1 MGGLQIDSFV
11 AGSPESS
18 ILMQYNYQ
26 DTFPPVTRNLL
37 ILNVLM
43 LLAEWV
49 LPRIGIDLVNLLGMH
64 YFEADSFGI
73 HQLVTYMFLHD
84 PGGISHLF
92 FNMFALYMFGGLL
105 ERFWGPK
112 KYLTYYLVTG
122 IGAGLVQ
129 QMVWFLNMSP
139 EIMPYSDLLITIG
152 ASGAIFGLLLAIGM
166 IFPNLPLFILF
177 VPIPVKAKYFVIVYG
192 LIELW
197 GGISGSAFG
206 GGVAHFAH
214 LGGMLFGIVL
224 ILIWRKRD
232 KSRADLYY

>member
-1 MGGLQIDSFV
+1 
-11 AGSPESS
+11 
-18 ILMQYNYQ
+18 MQYNSRES
-26 DTFPPVTRNLL
+26 FPPITRNLL
-37 ILNVLM
+37 ILNSII

-49 LPRIGIDLVNLLGMH
+49 LPRVGIDLVELLGMH
-64 YFEADSFGI
+64 YFGADSFGL

-84 PGGISHLF
+84 PSGFSHLF

-105 ERFWGPK
+105 ERYWGAK
-112 KYLTYYLVTG
+112 RYLIYYLVTG

-129 QMVWFLNMSP
+129 QLIWYLNMTP
-139 EIMPYSDLLITIG
+139 DILPYSDYLVTIG

-166 IFPNLPLFILF
+166 LFPNLPLFFIF
-177 VPIPVKAKYFVIVYG
+177 VPVPIKAKYFVIVYG

-214 LGGMLFGIVL
+214 LGGMLFGIAL
-224 ILIWRKRD
+224 ILFWKKRGQ
-232 KSRADLYY
+232 SEGLYY

>member
-1 MGGLQIDSFV
+1 
-11 AGSPESS
+11 
-18 ILMQYNYQ
+18 MQYNSRES
-26 DTFPPVTRNLL
+26 FPPITRNLL
-37 ILNVLM
+37 ILNSII

-49 LPRIGIDLVNLLGMH
+49 LPRVGIDLVELLGMH
-64 YFEADSFGI
+64 YFGADSFGL

-84 PGGISHLF
+84 PSGFSHLF

-105 ERFWGPK
+105 ERYWGAK
-112 KYLTYYLVTG
+112 RYLIYYLVTG

-129 QMVWFLNMSP
+129 QLVWYLNMTP
-139 EIMPYSDLLITIG
+139 DILPYSDYLVTIG

-166 IFPNLPLFILF
+166 LFPNLPLFFIF
-177 VPIPVKAKYFVIVYG
+177 VPVPIKAKYFVIVYG

-214 LGGMLFGIVL
+214 LGGMLFGIAL
-224 ILIWRKRD
+224 ILFWKKRGQ
-232 KSRADLYY
+232 SEGLYY

>member
-1 MGGLQIDSFV
+1 
-11 AGSPESS
+11 
-18 ILMQYNYQ
+18 MQYRNQ
-26 DTFPPVTRNLL
+26 ELFPPVTRYLL
-37 ILNVLM
+37 ILNVL
-43 LLAEWV
+43 LLVAEWV
-49 LPRIGIDLVNLLGMH
+49 LPRIGIDLVGLLGMH
-64 YFEADSFGI
+64 YFGAESFGV

-84 PGGISHLF
+84 PSGISHLF

-105 ERFWGPK
+105 ERYWGAK
-112 KYLTYYLVTG
+112 RYLLYYIVTG
-122 IGAGLVQ
+122 VGAGLVQ
-129 QMVWFLNMSP
+129 QLVWYLNMTP
-139 EIMPYSDLLITIG
+139 EVLPYADYLITIG

-166 IFPNLPLFILF
+166 LFPNLPLYIMF

-224 ILIWRKRD
+224 ILFWKKRASHSGFYFD
-232 KSRADLYY
+232 